1 MDALD
6 SMDRMGNQSD
16 PFDLLG
22 AWNLELLWTLDV
34 GVWSFANALANR
46 RKISHHSPMQS
57 HELLREV
64 FEQHSPKQ
72 VSADLGL
79 STSMIYKWAEPAD
92 ASTGSGSANPL
103 DRIEALL
110 RSTNDLRL
118 VHWICQRAGGFFIRN
133 PKTTNPHPSYLI
145 PATNQ
150 IVQEFADL
158 LAVVAAAAAD
168 NYVTAKEA
176 KDIRA
181 RWEELKSVTETFVA
195 CCEGGNFSHLR
206 EKHAAGKLHIRT
218 SNHQGSAAHQIPKIG
233 PAEPPSTVA

>member
-1 MDALD
+1 
-6 SMDRMGNQSD
+6 
-16 PFDLLG
+16 
-22 AWNLELLWTLDV
+22 
-34 GVWSFANALANR
+34 
-46 RKISHHSPMQS
+46 MQS

-92 ASTGSGSANPL
+92 DATGSGSANPL

-168 NYVTAKEA
+168 NYVTPKEA

-181 RWEELKSVTETFVA
+181 RWEELKSVTETFVS

-206 EKHAAGKLHIRT
+206 EKHAAGKLHTPNANLQSI
-218 SNHQGSAAHQIPKIG
+218 SKPPMPKLGQAGQPGQGG
-233 PAEPPSTVA
+233 